1 MNENYAYTLDVIAP
15 FVRRAIRYQWWFD
28 HPSRPILCLG
38 AGLRRQRDTD
48 ERTRTKTGDTKRV
61 ETDGYIL

>member
-28 HPSRPILCLG
+28 HPSSAWGLLG
-38 AGLRRQRDTD
+38 SVANDTNERTD
-48 ERTRTKTGDTKRV
+48 ENG
-61 ETDGYIL
+61 

>member
-28 HPSRPILCLG
+28 HPSSAWGLG
-38 AGLRRQRDTD
+38 SAANETQTN
-48 ERTRTKTGDTKRV
+48 ERERKRV
-61 ETDGYIL
+61 TQRE